1 REGGNFVDYYS
12 RAYQNGVGEIANKL
26 SNSRQRTMFQQ
37 IAARDALQFKGT
49 LQNYFVRENDVYQQS
64 VYSAATDRL
73 VREIGEN
80 PLDFSSNDEKL

>member
-1 REGGNFVDYYS
+1 
-12 RAYQNGVGEIANKL
+12 
-26 SNSRQRTMFQQ
+26 MFQQ

-80 PLDFSSNDEKL
+80 PLDFSSNDEKLLNLKAAIGKKFN